1 MCIPGMELDGVTDGF
16 VEVASAP
23 ATSSPEAATATIAEM
38 VVRVNDMWMTPRVVR
53 TLTPRFDP
61 RGGSV
66 RSLVYGRAGGAL
78 GTGRGREHERR
89 GGRKLGEAVE
99 RHPLAFERGL
109 DRRPQ
114 RGPLR
119 DDVREVEAP
128 VALVV
133 EADVAAAPAV
143 GD

>member
-1 MCIPGMELDGVTDGF
+1 MASAACSPSCLSRRTRRSAAVIAAPAFMCIPGMELDGVTDGV

-53 TLTPRFDP
+53 TLTPRFGP

-89 GGRKLGEAVE
+89 GRRKLGEAVE
-99 RHPLAFERGL
+99 RHPLA
-109 DRRPQ
+109 
-114 RGPLR
+114 
-119 DDVREVEAP
+119 
-128 VALVV
+128 
-133 EADVAAAPAV
+133 
-143 GD
+143 